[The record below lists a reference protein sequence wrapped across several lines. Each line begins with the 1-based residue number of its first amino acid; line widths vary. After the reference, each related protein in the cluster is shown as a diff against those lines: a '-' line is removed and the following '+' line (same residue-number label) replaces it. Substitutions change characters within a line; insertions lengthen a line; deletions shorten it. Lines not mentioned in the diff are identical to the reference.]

1 MPIMAPLAELC
12 DVSAQR
18 AVLAYQIGD
27 GFMNMVV
34 PTNALLMGM
43 LALGRVPYGRWLRFI
58 LPLMLQL
65 YLLAAGAMLVAQMI
79 GF

>member
-1 MPIMAPLAELC
+1 M
-12 DVSAQR
+12 SRQT

-43 LALGRVPYGRWLRFI
+43 LALARIPFVRWARFVVPL
-58 LPLMLQL
+58 LLQL
-65 YLLAAGAMLVAQMI
+65 LVVAVGALVVASWI
-79 GF
+79 GY